1 MLERNGEL
9 HRFLHREIGSDE
21 ALSILLLLASNPS
34 GAWRVDDIR
43 DQLGIQEDATVTSAA
58 VMTKRL
64 ELRLEALI
72 EKRLVQRD
80 HRNLTYRY
88 SPDLPASG
96 ALVQQL
102 LKLSAA
108 ERQDAGR
115 LIYIA
120 PRSGALAFA
129 DAFSGKTQA

>member
-21 ALSILLLLASNPS
+21 ALSILLFLASNPS

-43 DQLGIQEDATVTSAA
+43 DRLGIQEDATATSVA

-80 HRNLTYRY
+80 HRNSTYRY
-88 SPDLPASG
+88 SPDRPASD

-108 ERQDAGR
+108 ERQDAGS

-120 PRSGALAFA
+120 PRSGAFAFA
-129 DAFSGKTQA
+129 GAFSGKSQA